1 MAAFATM
8 AVISCA
14 DTDSHK
20 EYMPLYTIIAAR
32 DEPIVIT
39 AVADV
44 DRPKVEKRAYI
55 ATGCDYSQEWTISQA
70 LDSYVSLA
78 YHANYAAANNKS

>member
-1 MAAFATM
+1 
-8 AVISCA
+8 
-14 DTDSHK
+14 
-20 EYMPLYTIIAAR
+20 MPLYTIIAAR